1 MPFAVERGGNLFC
14 IGAVPAVHKHCWF
27 LMYGCADPSVL
38 TTGLFSYLELLG
50 GFSSLT
56 LQPLGSGEGVLDVSF
71 LKVVGIIPRF
81 SQHLHPRLLIQAQG
95 LDVLPDPHLWDF
107 IPLLSL
113 RVQPGAKK
121 MIRLVSVFPFLW
133 HVHLLL
139 EEKLDFHRC
148 STLSYLFRGASIYL
162 SVFKSSK
169 ISVGRSGALKSAL
182 SIVGV
187 LKPLHQP
194 APDSF
199 FLNRAVY
206 TTVSLGVAPSP
217 EGPSGHAGR
226 SIGTSNTSGSRTCG
240 CGLSV
245 GGSGD
250 TGDCR
255 RDSGTFRPLER
266 GLGYLQLGRA
276 ARGSC
281 GGSST
286 TSPAS
291 WGPPGESCSK
301 GASCVTDSRW
311 WKGIMA
317 GLLDCLSAFS
327 TFSLVL
333 CLGREVGW
341 NVWLALS
348 WGLVE
353 GVDVRFSFW
362 CFNLWKQRSSTTF

>member
-1 MPFAVERGGNLFC
+1 MYTKCLLLFC
-14 IGAVPAVHKHCWF
+14 IGALRAVQKKCCWF
-27 LMYGCADPSVL
+27 LVYGCADPSVF
-38 TTGLFSYLELLG
+38 TTDLFSYLQLLG

-71 LKVVGIIPRF
+71 FKVVGIIPRF
-81 SQHLHPRLLIQAQG
+81 PQYVHPRLLVQAQG
-95 LDVLPDPHLWDF
+95 LDVLPDPCIWDF

-113 RVQPGAKK
+113 CVQPGANK
-121 MIRLVSVFPFLW
+121 MKGQSFLFLCR
-133 HVHLLL
+133 VHLLL
-139 EEKLDFHRC
+139 EEKLDFRRC
-148 STLSYLFRGASIYL
+148 STLSYRFRGASIYL

-169 ISVGRSGALKSAL
+169 MSVGRSGALKSAL
-182 SIVGV
+182 SVLGV

-199 FLNRAVY
+199 FLSRAVY
-206 TTVSLGVAPSP
+206 TAVSLGVAPSP
-217 EGPSGHAGR
+217 EGPSGHTGM

-266 GLGYLQLGRA
+266 GLGYLQLGIA
-276 ARGSC
+276 ARGSW

-291 WGPPGESCSK
+291 WGPPDESCSK
-301 GASCVTDSRW
+301 GASWVTDSRW

-333 CLGREVGW
+333 CLGREVGYS
-341 NVWLALS
+341 VWLALS

-362 CFNLWKQRSSTTF
+362 CFNLWKERSSTTF